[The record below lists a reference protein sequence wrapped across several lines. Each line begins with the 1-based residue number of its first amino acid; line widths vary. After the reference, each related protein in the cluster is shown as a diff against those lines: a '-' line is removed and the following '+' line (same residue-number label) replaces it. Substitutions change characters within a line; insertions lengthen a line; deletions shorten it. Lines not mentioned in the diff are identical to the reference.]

1 MRWPPTVSFPF
12 NAGFVARERLPIRH
26 YPHRDPAQLERRCRL
41 RSVMMS
47 DEENRSNW
55 THPELHQWAQAE
67 WRKFITSDDLADL
80 KFWKPGTELPL
91 VHQTNH
97 LRPPRVRAVQ
107 RLIHAFCLPMLDRQR
122 PGFSATATPQ
132 PMPAHIV
139 QQLEQ
144 ELGMAP

>member
-1 MRWPPTVSFPF
+1 
-12 NAGFVARERLPIRH
+12 
-26 YPHRDPAQLERRCRL
+26 
-41 RSVMMS
+41 MMS